1 MAAPIEVRL
10 KSDPHTGIS
19 AAAIDE
25 RSTETL
31 LALVGL
37 KGEIVV
43 IARENI
49 AMIVMDAD
57 AANEFF
63 DTLFDDADAEAAT

>member
-10 KSDPHTGIS
+10 KSDPHASIS
-19 AAAIDE
+19 VAAIDE
-25 RSTETL
+25 RSSETL

-43 IARENI
+43 IARDNI
-49 AMIVMDAD
+49 AMIVMDSG

-63 DTLFDDADAEAAT
+63 DTQFDDAAT

>member
-1 MAAPIEVRL
+1 MPSAPIEVRL

-19 AAAIDE
+19 AAAIDD
-25 RSTETL
+25 RSNETL

-43 IARENI
+43 IARDDI
-49 AMIVMDAD
+49 AMIVMDSS

-63 DTLFDDADAEAAT
+63 DTQPDDGA

>member
-1 MAAPIEVRL
+1 MPSAPIEVRL
-10 KSDPHTGIS
+10 KSDPHTSIS
-19 AAAIDE
+19 AAAIDD
-25 RSTETL
+25 RSNETL

-43 IARENI
+43 IARDDI
-49 AMIVMDAD
+49 ATIVMDSS

-63 DTLFDDADAEAAT
+63 DTLDDDDA